1 MINKEDKWYTIT
13 PPNISI
19 MKCELGGSAI
29 KYLWECIETGKQN
42 KINANANLVGNI
54 TESIYLED
62 KDDYFF
68 NNHLK
73 GVCEKYFS
81 EHLYCSSFRN
91 PYGKSIT
98 NKFKLLEFWVNFSK
112 KHEFNPPHCHGGVLS
127 FVIWMDIPTHW
138 KEQYEIPFVKH
149 SSKPS
154 ASEFQFL
161 YTNILGDLTM
171 MTVPMEPSVNG
182 NMALFPATL
191 NHQVHPFYESDGTR
205 ITVSGNIFYDS

>member
-42 KINANANLVGNI
+42 KINANGNLVGNI

-73 GVCEKYFS
+73 CVCEKYFS
-81 EHLYCSSFRN
+81 
-91 PYGKSIT
+91 G
-98 NKFKLLEFWVNFSK
+98 
-112 KHEFNPPHCHGGVLS
+112 
-127 FVIWMDIPTHW
+127 
-138 KEQYEIPFVKH
+138 Q
-149 SSKPS
+149 
-154 ASEFQFL
+154 ASPNDN
-161 YTNILGDLTM
+161 T
-171 MTVPMEPSVNG
+171 
-182 NMALFPATL
+182 
-191 NHQVHPFYESDGTR
+191 
-205 ITVSGNIFYDS
+205 